1 MSDEPSPPPTPARGR
16 PRGRVIALGLVVLVL
31 GFGVLAEVGARIAW
45 RFEGAI
51 RGSLG
56 ATALDEW
63 EEMSPDG
70 RDTWYL
76 KRDLTLTLGDLIDSK
91 ILGGRTLAVSELEE
105 RLANEP
111 RETVYLRVNRDGFR
125 GPEIDP
131 AHSKPRIIMTGDSVT
146 FGILAPESSPYPRVV
161 EDELAAAGIAV
172 EVVNAGI
179 EGYGADQVLM
189 RADEFL
195 ALQPEIVTVLIGWNG
210 IVTAPRPE
218 PAWVRWMDDHL
229 ASVRAVRRLPRLLAS
244 RAGTSSDWMTSARA
258 ATLDDP
264 DLEILK
270 DYRPRPTAAVREFVG
285 RMQREGVEVVLFTL
299 PGLYVMDQPPTERA
313 MSFGF
318 VTPWSN
324 NPYVLARITEIY
336 NEELREVARETG
348 AHLIDLDAW
357 SRDALVPRDAY
368 FFDSVHLT
376 DPGLRLMGQE
386 IARQMAPIVAT
397 LDRR

>member
-1 MSDEPSPPPTPARGR
+1 MSEQPSTSAPPARGR
-16 PRGRVIALGLVVLVL
+16 PRGRVIALGLIVLVVV
-31 GFGVLAEVGARIAW
+31 FGVLAEAGARVAW
-45 RFEGAI
+45 RFEESI

-70 RDTWYL
+70 RDVWFL

-91 ILGGRTLAVSELEE
+91 ILGGRTLAVSELED

-111 RETVYLRVNRDGFR
+111 RDTVYLRVNRDGYR

-131 AHSKPRIIMTGDSVT
+131 THAKPRIIMTGDSVT

-161 EDELAAAGIAV
+161 ESELAAANLSV
-172 EVVNAGI
+172 EVVNAGV

-195 ALQPEIVTVLIGWNG
+195 ALDPQIVTVLIGWNG

-218 PAWVRWMDDHL
+218 PALVRWMDDHL
-229 ASVRAVRRLPRLLAS
+229 ASVRAVRRLPKLLAS

-258 ATLDDP
+258 ASLDDP
-264 DLEILK
+264 DLDVLE
-270 DYRPRPTAAVREFVG
+270 DYRPRPTRSVREFTK
-285 RMQREGVEVVLFTL
+285 RMQAAGVDVVLFTL
-299 PGLYVMDQPPTERA
+299 PGLYVMDQQPTERA

-336 NEELREVARETG
+336 NDELREVARETG

-357 SRDALVPRDAY
+357 SRDALAPRDEY

-386 IARQMAPIVAT
+386 IARQMVPIIAAAEA
-397 LDRR
+397 R